1 MKNGKVEIIANDQG
15 NLITPS
21 YVAFT
26 ENGERLVGDGAK
38 NQATMNPE
46 NTIFDVKR
54 LIGREFSDKTVQED
68 KKLLPYKI
76 VSDKNKPRI
85 RILQGS
91 TENNLSPEE
100 VSAMVLQKMKSIAET
115 YLGQKVTKAVVT
127 VPAYFND
134 AQKQA
139 TRDAGTIAGLDVVR
153 IIAEPTAASSTSS
166 SSTIYFLSNTSMP
179 HYFIRSPFPT
189 VAYGLDK
196 NTSEEKH
203 ILVFDFGG
211 GTFDVTVMTLQDG
224 VFEVLAT
231 NGDTH
236 LGGSDFDQRIMDHY
250 INVIQKKHGVD
261 IRSDKRALQKL
272 RKESERV
279 KRSLSTQQQARLEIE
294 NLYEGIDLSE
304 TLTRARFEQLN
315 EELFKKTMAP
325 VKQALKD
332 AGLEKDE
339 IDEIVLVG
347 GSTRIPKIQN
357 MVTDF
362 FNGKQPAMG
371 VNPDEAVA
379 FGAAV
384 QAGILSGQTEHDLV
398 ILDITPLS
406 TGYVKKTML
415 I

>member
-1 MKNGKVEIIANDQG
+1 
-15 NLITPS
+15 
-21 YVAFT
+21 
-26 ENGERLVGDGAK
+26 
-38 NQATMNPE
+38 
-46 NTIFDVKR
+46 
-54 LIGREFSDKTVQED
+54 
-68 KKLLPYKI
+68 
-76 VSDKNKPRI
+76 
-85 RILQGS
+85 
-91 TENNLSPEE
+91 
-100 VSAMVLQKMKSIAET
+100 
-115 YLGQKVTKAVVT
+115 
-127 VPAYFND
+127 
-134 AQKQA
+134 
-139 TRDAGTIAGLDVVR
+139 
-153 IIAEPTAASSTSS
+153 
-166 SSTIYFLSNTSMP
+166 
-179 HYFIRSPFPT
+179 
-189 VAYGLDK
+189 
-196 NTSEEKH
+196 
-203 ILVFDFGG
+203 VFDFGG

-236 LGGSDFDQRIMDHY
+236 LGGSDFDQKIMDHY
-250 INVIQKKHGVD
+250 INLIQKKHGVD

-315 EELFKKTMAP
+315 DELFKKTMAP

-332 AGLEKDE
+332 AGLERDE

-347 GSTRIPKIQN
+347 GSTRIPKIQT
-357 MVTDF
+357 MVSEF

-384 QAGILSGQTEHDLV
+384 QAGILSGQTEHELV

-406 TGYVKKTML
+406 TGYVPAML
-415 I
+415 ILNNELSVLVASSHEK